1 MNKFIITIDSSCDC
15 DIKEL
20 QKNNIPV
27 VFFNYADET
36 MTYKDT
42 MDETRY
48 KNFYQQMRN
57 GSVFKTS
64 QINPTEFYDFFKLL
78 LKENLPII
86 HISLGSG
93 LSNTINSVFIA
104 INQLKEE
111 YPNCDIKPVDSKFAS
126 LGLTILLN
134 DLIKYRNEGMDAET
148 AYNKVLDIVDNINA
162 YFTTDTLTYFARGGR
177 LSKVSAFI
185 GNAIK
190 INPVLDVDPLGKL
203 RIVEKVRGSNH
214 ALEKLIN
221 RCTSQVINAGEQE
234 VLVCHADNL
243 EKANLVGNRLVE
255 EVGFKS
261 YKTYFMGP
269 IIGAHT
275 GPGLIAVFF
284 KGKKRD
290 FNTSNLSYKE
300 KEKLQNEMNKNIK

>member
-1 MNKFIITIDSSCDC
+1 MKKFIISIDSSCDC

-20 QKNNIPV
+20 IEKDISVIFFKYSDEAFTFEDKMNI
-27 VFFNYADET
+27 NS
-36 MTYKDT
+36 
-42 MDETRY
+42 Y
-48 KNFYQQMRN
+48 KNFYQQMRD

-64 QINPTEFYDFFKLL
+64 QINPLEFYNYFYPL

-93 LSNTINSVFIA
+93 LSNTINSLQMA
-104 INQLKEE
+104 INQLKEDF
-111 YPNCDIKPVDSKFAS
+111 PNSQIFPIDSKFAS

-134 DLIKYRNEGMDAET
+134 KLYKYQQEGYDALT
-148 AYNKVLDIVDNINA
+148 SYNKIKAIVDNVHA

-190 INPVLDVDPLGKL
+190 INPILDVDPDGKL
-203 RIVEKVRGSNH
+203 RIVDKVRGSKH
-214 ALEKLIN
+214 AISRLIE
-221 RCTSQVINAGEQE
+221 RCKYSVINPSEQE
-234 VLVCHADNL
+234 VLICHADCND
-243 EKANLVGNRLVE
+243 KAKEVGELLVDQ
-255 EVGFKS
+255 VGFKS

-275 GPGLIAVFF
+275 GPGLVAIFF
-284 KGKKRD
+284 LGKKRS
-290 FNTSNLSYKE
+290 FNTSLISENE
-300 KEKLQNEMNKNIK
+300 KDKLKQELNK